1 MTDNDVKKITK
12 VVKGEITKA
21 LKPVNQ
27 KLDSHTKV
35 LDGHSRILGRHTEI
49 LEGHSKILGE
59 HTKILGAHS
68 DKLDNHTLALVNI
81 EATLKGYADMY
92 KVNKDDNER
101 LKQRVTRVET
111 HVGITPQD

>member
-27 KLDSHTKV
+27 KLDGHTRI
-35 LDGHSRILGRHTEI
+35 LDGHSRTLGRHTEI
-49 LEGHSKILGE
+49 LDG
-59 HTKILGAHS
+59 HTKILGEHS

-92 KVNKDDNER
+92 KVNKDDN
-101 LKQRVTRVET
+101 
-111 HVGITPQD
+111 